1 MRVYGVGFSILAC
14 VVSVAAVTAQ
24 DAAAPPDAATRLA
37 ASSVAPRELRDVE
50 ARIDLM
56 RRTGDLQLRRATTD
70 TILEG
75 RQHERYDQ
83 YWRGVRV
90 FGGDV
95 VRQSNAGLTESIF
108 GTLYDNLTVSTTPA
122 LTEDKARETF
132 AALAGKPLPADR
144 EVELVVLPATGG
156 GTLTWRTH
164 IWVGRKWMQ
173 TFIDA
178 STGAVVK
185 QYNDLKTQSA
195 VGVGNGVL
203 GDRKKISARQ
213 SGTQFVADDEL
224 RPPVLATFDMRGD
237 PGRTNA
243 LLDGLLPTPS
253 DYASDGDNNWTD
265 GANVDAHVYL
275 GWTYDY
281 WFRRFARKGLDDH
294 DAPIRALTHPVN
306 RDDIESAPE
315 EDIPFYLN
323 AFWCEGC
330 GPSGQGVM
338 VFGEGLPPEF
348 VLSDTGQDVNYFS
361 GALDIV
367 AHELTHGLTDRTSR
381 LIYENES
388 GALNES
394 FSDIIG
400 TSVEFFYQQPGPGAR
415 QADYLVA
422 EDVITPGGIRSM
434 SNPGAFGDPDHY
446 SRRFRGSDDDGGVH
460 INSGIPNQAF
470 YLAIEGG
477 ANRTSGLN
485 VQGVG
490 SANREQIE
498 KVFYRAFV
506 FLLPSSA
513 TFSTARAATIQAA
526 RDLYGPSSAAER
538 AVTEAWKAV
547 GVN

>member
-538 AVTEAWKAV
+538 AVTEAWTAV